1 MLTRLLAK
9 PKPPESAV
17 KTALIRALGGLVAFL
32 LRCHLTPM
40 RQISIYTTTLT
51 AGSLKPRESRVIA
64 ALLLDGVSDAQ
75 WKDSIERQNVLQAR
89 VPASAMVVARLL
101 RNRLECFDASL
112 WAMVRDGDKDR
123 LLQSL
128 LACAVKHS
136 ALLRDFMDLSLRE
149 EYKTFHS
156 SLRTKVWDGYL
167 EGCASRDSAVIDWS
181 DNTKKRL
188 RSTVFQILSQAGYLS
203 DTPAREI
210 KPVRILPELVA
221 YLQLKGEKHLLRCL
235 QLP

>member
-1 MLTRLLAK
+1 MLIHPLAK
-9 PKPPESAV
+9 PKQPQGLV
-17 KTALIRALGGLVAFL
+17 KRVLIRTLGGLVARL
-32 LRCHLTPM
+32 LRCQLTSM
-40 RQISIYTTTLT
+40 RPTGIYTTTLT
-51 AGSLKPRESRVIA
+51 AGSLKPRESRVVA
-64 ALLLDGVSDAQ
+64 ALLLDGVSDAK

-89 VPASAMVVARLL
+89 VPASALVVARLL
-101 RNRLECFDASL
+101 RNRLECFDAPL
-112 WAMVRDGDKDR
+112 WEMVRDGDKEL

-149 EYKTFHS
+149 EYKMFHS

-167 EGCASRDSAVIDWS
+167 EGCASRDSSVIDWS
-181 DNTKKRL
+181 DNTKNRL

-221 YLQLKGEKHLLRCL
+221 YLQLKGEKYLLRCL